1 MATLVTG
8 GVGFVGANIV
18 KRLAKAGHQVVC
30 FDLSGPDQL
39 LRDFIGEHSPG
50 VSFAQGDILDRE
62 AVERLGDEHR
72 IDKIVHAAVFT
83 VNRVELETQRSR
95 DVIGI
100 NIEGTANLLELARQ
114 QHVDRFVYVSSGAV
128 YGGASPPDQTLN
140 EEVAPVPQNL
150 YGITKYASELLTRR
164 YGELHQFSTASVR
177 LSTPYGPME
186 RVTGHRDVMSPFYH
200 WTGQAVRGEVIQSEV
215 LAEALADGLDQ
226 GRDYT
231 YVADIADGIRTVLD
245 APVLPH
251 DLYNITA
258 GIWVT
263 FRDILSQ
270 LTVLSPDIKIVEQE
284 NDRGRHQN
292 TAPGRG
298 PLSGHRLYQDLNWT
312 PSYDLKAGLDE
323 YLQWR
328 RDAPFLG

>member
-18 KRLAKAGHQVVC
+18 KRLAEAGHQVVC

-83 VNRVELETQRSR
+83 VNRLELETQRSR
-95 DVIGI
+95 DVISI
-100 NIEGTANLLELARQ
+100 NIEGTANLLELARKGP
-114 QHVDRFVYVSSGAV
+114 VDRFIYVSSGAV
-128 YGGASPPDQTLN
+128 YGEARPSEQTLN

-150 YGITKYASELLTRR
+150 YAITKYASELLTRR
-164 YGELHQFSTASVR
+164 YGELHGFSTASVR

-200 WTGQAVRGEVIQSEV
+200 WTGQVMRGEAIQP
-215 LAEALADGLDQ
+215 DDLDQ

-231 YVADIADGIRTVLD
+231 YVADIADGIRAVLD
-245 APVLPH
+245 APALPH

-263 FRDILSQ
+263 FREILNQ
-270 LTVLSPDIKIVEQE
+270 LKLLSPDTKVLEKEIGQ
-284 NDRGRHQN
+284 RQLQLAG
-292 TAPGRG
+292 PGRG
-298 PLSGHRLYQDLNWT
+298 PLSGHRLFQDLNWT
-312 PSYDLKAGLDE
+312 PKYDLNAGLAE
-323 YLQWR
+323 YLRWR
-328 RDAPFLG
+328 KDAPFVD